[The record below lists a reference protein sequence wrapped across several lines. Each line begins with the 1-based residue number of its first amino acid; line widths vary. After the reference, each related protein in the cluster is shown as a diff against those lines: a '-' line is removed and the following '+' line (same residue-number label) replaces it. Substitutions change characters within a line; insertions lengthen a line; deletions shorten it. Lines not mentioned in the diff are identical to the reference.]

1 MWPARSGLRRILP
14 TPSAAPVVR
23 RSAAEGVS
31 GEFECT
37 ILSNGWFEVGL
48 AVKNKAR
55 RTQRSGRLCRN
66 SKRARRRCKMSTES
80 LPSKPPVEAYSD
92 EEFQVV
98 VDHIHK
104 VGWKVDDFEERAEKR
119 IDRKGRGPHCPE
131 CEMKPA
137 GVKERSVHGDWGQ
150 VQHYRC
156 LRCEHEFQGVRRYM
170 YEDDDE

>member
-1 MWPARSGLRRILP
+1 
-14 TPSAAPVVR
+14 
-23 RSAAEGVS
+23 
-31 GEFECT
+31 
-37 ILSNGWFEVGL
+37 
-48 AVKNKAR
+48 
-55 RTQRSGRLCRN
+55 
-66 SKRARRRCKMSTES
+66 MSTES

-137 GVKERSVHGDWGQ
+137 GVKERSVHGDWG
-150 VQHYRC
+150 RC
-156 LRCEHEFQGVRRYM
+156 STTGVSGVNTSSRACAGTCTRTTTSN
-170 YEDDDE
+170 DAVLFSLVAAPVDHCPHRTV